1 MSASQ
6 SDMHPEKTL
15 EAEDL
20 TEIHFLRPMKTP
32 QEV

>member
-6 SDMHPEKTL
+6 SDIDPEKTL
-15 EAEDL
+15 EAEDP
-20 TEIHFLRPMKTP
+20 TETHFLRPMKTP